1 MSSGHRPANVTHS
14 LPRTLRVE
22 RVLEPIPWCRLAYQ
36 PVVFGTGITARTTLL
51 ARALALVKDGM
62 GTVETIEAILPAGS
76 KYGQHRVCVK
86 WLHVDSTTSTQL
98 NLQWIEANRLKR
110 NAVLRAY
117 CEAKGW
123 NFDLLVNNSID
134 LKRPDLVAVGAASE
148 SSMVASGTGAPAP
161 LAAAELAE
169 LAEPSTSTSTQPTP
183 SAEELAS
190 KLNNRYQST
199 SNQSS
204 IKEGAAAPAVDE
216 PAATDSS
223 RPRRSQRLQ
232 IRRAPSP

>member
-1 MSSGHRPANVTHS
+1 
-14 LPRTLRVE
+14 
-22 RVLEPIPWCRLAYQ
+22 
-36 PVVFGTGITARTTLL
+36 
-51 ARALALVKDGM
+51 M

-86 WLHVDSTTSTQL
+86 WLHIDSTTSTQL
-98 NLQWIEANRLKR
+98 NLQWIEANKLKR

-169 LAEPSTSTSTQPTP
+169 LAEPSTSTSTSNQPTP

-190 KLNNRYQST
+190 KLNRIQST
-199 SNQSS
+199 STQSS